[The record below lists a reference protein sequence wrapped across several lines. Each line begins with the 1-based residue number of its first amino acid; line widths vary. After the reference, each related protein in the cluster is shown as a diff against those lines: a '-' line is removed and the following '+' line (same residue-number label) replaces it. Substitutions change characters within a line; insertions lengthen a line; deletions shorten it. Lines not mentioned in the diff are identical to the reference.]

1 MLEMLPAMLA
11 ANVPPTY
18 TVAINRAELNALLRV
33 LSTQVQRP
41 VYEPDRQ
48 IRGETAAIEA
58 FLDRAVV
65 AVQAQN
71 EGERHADNVQG

>member
-1 MLEMLPAMLA
+1 MSFLHPI
-11 ANVPPTY
+11 PTEY
-18 TVAINRAELNALLRV
+18 AITITRTELNALLRV

-58 FLDRAVV
+58 FLDRAID
-65 AVQAQN
+65 AVRAEK
-71 EGERHADNVQG
+71 EGEGHADSMGEQTA